1 MKQLLILITALSM
14 LVALA
19 APAGADKP
27 DKPGKPEP
35 DVEFRTCAEL
45 GWDDPSDGTLV
56 FGATDGCEDVPS
68 SPGATFTFT
77 LPDVSL
83 KAYLVLGVR
92 NSVPG
97 DWCDGWWTVGAA
109 DPVFANALLLR
120 NITPGLVVT
129 LIVDDDPD
137 RYENG
142 NCMSDDEVLWND
154 ETSDWVVT
162 AMGRIPGYKGSI
174 DIGLDIAP

>member
-1 MKQLLILITALSM
+1 MKRLLILIAALSM

-19 APAGADKP
+19 APASAGKP
-27 DKPGKPEP
+27 DKPKPE
-35 DVEFRTCAEL
+35 VEFKTCADL
-45 GWDDPSDGTLV
+45 GWDNASDVLV
-56 FGATDGCEDVPS
+56 FGTTDGCEDVPS

-83 KAYLVLGVR
+83 KSYLVLSVR

-97 DWCDGWWTVGAA
+97 DWCGGWWTVGRA

-129 LIVDDDPD
+129 LLVDDDMD
-137 RYENG
+137 EHG
-142 NCMSDDEVLWND
+142 NCTSDDGEVHWTD
-154 ETSDWVVT
+154 ESSDWVVT